1 MTSVFSAKKTCW
13 SAACGKGQGKVG
25 IVEVENSLCE
35 EWERT
40 DQGQRIAKHI

>member
-1 MTSVFSAKKTCW
+1 MTSVFSVKKTSW
-13 SAACGKGQGKVG
+13 SATCGKGQEKVG

-40 DQGQRIAKHI
+40 DQSQRIAKHI